1 MRYPHFLPENGSIG
15 FISPS
20 FGAATEP
27 YRSAF
32 LNARAKFEAMGYR
45 CVTGPNAFVQEGVGI
60 SNTPEAC
67 AAEVNDFFTRKD
79 TDILMSLGGGELM
92 CTILDAVD
100 FPAIAAASPKWFM
113 GFSDNTNLTFLL
125 PTLCDTAAVYGPN
138 APAFGMEPWHPALF
152 DAFDLLTGKRSA
164 FENYDR
170 WQYTALRDEEHP
182 LLPYN
187 LDRET
192 KLRCFQPDAA
202 GEMRETASPLTLRGR
217 LLGGCLDI
225 LGGIAGTSFDR
236 VEEFLKRYPDEPIL
250 WFFES
255 CDLNVFDMERVLWR
269 LAHCGWFSRVGGFL
283 IGRPLH
289 FDEPLFGLD
298 QYAAVLHR
306 LEKYRVPIIMDA
318 DFGHLPPALPLV
330 SGALAT
336 VARSGN
342 TLRLS
347 YDFH

>member
-1 MRYPHFLPENGSIG
+1 MRYPHFLPENGCIG
-15 FISPS
+15 FISPA

-27 YRSAF
+27 YHSAF

-67 AAEVNDFFTRKD
+67 AAEVNDFFTRND
-79 TDILMSLGGGELM
+79 TDILISLGGGELM
-92 CTILDAVD
+92 CTILDDVD
-100 FPAIAAASPKWFM
+100 FPALRAAAPKWFM

-125 PTLCDTAAVYGPN
+125 PTLCDTAAIYGPN

-152 DAFDLLTGKRSA
+152 DAFALLTGKRAA
-164 FENYDR
+164 FENYPR
-170 WQYTALRDEEHP
+170 WQYAALRDEEHP
-182 LLPYN
+182 LLPYH

-192 KLRCFQPDAA
+192 KLRCFCPDAH
-202 GEMRETASPLTLRGR
+202 GDMKETEAPLTLRGR
-217 LLGGCLDI
+217 LLGGCLDV
-225 LGGIAGTSFDR
+225 LRGLAGTSYDR
-236 VEEFLKRYPDEPIL
+236 TEAFLRRYPDEPLL

-255 CDLNVFDMERVLWR
+255 CDLNVFDMERSLWQ
-269 LAHCGWFSRVGGFL
+269 LEHCGWFSHVGGFL

-336 VARSGN
+336 VARRGN

>member
-15 FISPS
+15 FIAPS
-20 FGAATEP
+20 FGAVTEP

-32 LNARAKFEAMGYR
+32 LNARTKFEAMGYR

-79 TDILMSLGGGELM
+79 TDILLSLGGGELM
-92 CTILDAVD
+92 CTILDDVD
-100 FPAIAAASPKWFM
+100 FPALRAAAPKWFM

-125 PTLCDTAAVYGPN
+125 PTLCDTAAIYGPN

-152 DAFDLLTGKRSA
+152 DAFDLLTGKRA
-164 FENYDR
+164 EFENYDR

-182 LLPYN
+182 LLPYH

-192 KLRCFQPDAA
+192 KLRCFCPDAH
-202 GEMRETASPLTLRGR
+202 GDMKETEAPLTLRGR
-217 LLGGCLDI
+217 LLGGCLDV
-225 LGGIAGTSFDR
+225 LRGLAGTSYDR
-236 VEEFLKRYPDEPIL
+236 TEAFLRRYPDEPLL

-255 CDLNVFDMERVLWR
+255 CDLNVFDMERSLWQ
-269 LAHCGWFSRVGGFL
+269 LEHCGWFSRVGGFL